1 MQARETQIIM
11 QSLALR
17 ACAPARLRVEH
28 GITVIRDAVEH
39 ECLAGA
45 TGALPAGREHPDTD
59 LLGGVEEGLVRRD
72 GEGQPALGGVDLD
85 GAVENSHRRALT
97 PAVDE
102 SPVGAC
108 GVGGSD
114 HGQDRG
120 DADAASDEQVARG
133 VHEREVIA
141 GPADPNGVAVLKLV
155 VDVEG
160 SATAVRVA
168 QDAQAEGAPVGQVA
182 AQGVL
187 AGGGMGEDEVDVR
200 AGLPRGSGWPLSA
213 CRVSATTPF
222 ATICLL
228 VTTTS
233 TTADR
238 ADSDP
243 DEPDDQ
249 ECGADDAANR
259 PALNPDVRPPS
270 GRAEQARDH
279 GPDRHRQNQM

>member
-1 MQARETQIIM
+1 VPSRQDESTPIPTSSAA
-11 QSLALR
+11 S
-17 ACAPARLRVEH
+17 
-28 GITVIRDAVEH
+28 
-39 ECLAGA
+39 
-45 TGALPAGREHPDTD
+45 
-59 LLGGVEEGLVRRD
+59 RRD
-72 GEGQPALGGVDLD
+72 LSGGTVRGQPALGEVDLD

-160 SATAVRVA
+160 IRHCRSGRAGC
-168 QDAQAEGAPVGQVA
+168 QAEGGRSARSPHREYWRVA
-182 AQGVL
+182 AWERMRSTCAPGSH
-187 AGGGMGEDEVDVR
+187 G
-200 AGLPRGSGWPLSA
+200 GSGWPLSA
-213 CRVSATTPF
+213 CRVSATTPS

-279 GPDRHRQNQM
+279 GPDLHRQNQM